1 MTEEQRLAKNSRIRE
16 QGRQTR
22 EKRKNQICRVYRVKI
37 DISHLNEQ
45 QKTHIKML
53 FVEAKWF
60 YNDALTFM
68 NDHDIND
75 YDMTVQNVQG
85 LDKDRQPVIHEL
97 QYLGSQMKQSV
108 IQGMKH
114 SLKSLSALK
123 KHNHTVG
130 SLRYKSD
137 YVSINL
143 QQHRVTYRFYD
154 EEHIG
159 LQGFKERIRI
169 RGAKQFWNIPNI
181 EFANAKLLNLPDG
194 YYLAVTTFQNKGGEK
209 RKYKPEIGIDMGIKT
224 TVTTSEG
231 RKIKVLVEESERIK
245 KSQRLIA
252 RRKKGSS
259 NRYKA
264 VKLLRKAYQKLS
276 SRKKDMAN
284 KIVHELLEH
293 EHVYMQD
300 ENLNGWHK
308 GLFGRTVQ
316 HSVLG
321 LVKSKLMKNERV
333 IVLSKSQP
341 TTKYCPNCGKLKK
354 DITLSDR
361 VYECECGYSEDRDI
375 HAARNM
381 ILLAKKNTCGTQ
393 EINAFGENV
402 RRYELQN
409 SCRSLVEL
417 GSPRFYKS
425 GVVHTHKSEI
435 PLLTKSGNL
444 LRV

>member
-1 MTEEQRLAKNSRIRE
+1 
-16 QGRQTR
+16 
-22 EKRKNQICRVYRVKI
+22 
-37 DISHLNEQ
+37 
-45 QKTHIKML
+45 ML
-53 FVEAKWF
+53 FVEAKWL
-60 YNDALTFM
+60 YNDVLTFM

-75 YDMTVQNVQG
+75 YDTSIRTVHG
-85 LDKDRQPVIHEL
+85 LDKDKQPVTHEL
-97 QYLGSQMKQSV
+97 EYLSSQMRQSV

-143 QQHRVTYRFYD
+143 QQYQVTYRFYGMNY
-154 EEHIG
+154 IG
-159 LQGFKERIRI
+159 LQGFKGRIKI
-169 RGAKQFWNIPNI
+169 KGANQFWNIPNI

-209 RKYKPEIGIDMGIKT
+209 KKYKPEIGIDMGIKT

-231 RKIKVLVEESERIK
+231 QKIKVLVEENERIK
-245 KSQRLIA
+245 KCQRLIA
-252 RRKKGSS
+252 RRKKGSN

-264 VKLLRKAYQKLS
+264 VKLLRRAYQKLS
-276 SRKKDMAN
+276 SHKKDTAN

-293 EHVYMQD
+293 EKVYMQD
-300 ENLNGWHK
+300 ENLKGWHK

-321 LVKSKLMKNERV
+321 LVKSKLMKHERV

-354 DITLSDR
+354 NITLADR

-381 ILLAKKNTCGTQ
+381 ILLPKINTCGTQ
-393 EINAFGENV
+393 GINAFGEDV
-402 RRYELQN
+402 RRHESQDLY
-409 SCRSLVEL
+409 CSLVEL
-417 GSPRFYKS
+417 GSPRFYKR
-425 GVVHTHKSEI
+425 G
-435 PLLTKSGNL
+435 
-444 LRV
+444 